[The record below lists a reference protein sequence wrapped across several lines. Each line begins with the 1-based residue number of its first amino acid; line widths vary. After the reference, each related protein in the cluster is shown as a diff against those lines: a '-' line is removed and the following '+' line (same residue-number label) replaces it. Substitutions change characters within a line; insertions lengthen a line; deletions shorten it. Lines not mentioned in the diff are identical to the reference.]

1 MSSLISSVRGTLEG
15 TGPDWADVAIG
26 GVTLRVSVP
35 APSVEA
41 LGQIGSPV
49 SLFTSLQVRAESL
62 NLYGFDTPEGR
73 QTFET
78 LIGISGIGPRVALS
92 ILSTFRPEA
101 LAAAVDSGD
110 VKSFT
115 VVPGVGRKTASRILL
130 ELKGKLVLDWNI
142 GSVSTLDSDALDALT
157 ALGYSPV
164 EAREA
169 LSALPKDGNS
179 ATEDK
184 VRMALQQL
192 AG

>member
-1 MSSLISSVRGTLEG
+1 M
-15 TGPDWADVAIG
+15 
-26 GVTLRVSVP
+26 
-35 APSVEA
+35 
-41 LGQIGSPV
+41 
-49 SLFTSLQVRAESL
+49 RAESL

-110 VKSFT
+110 IKSFT

-130 ELKGKLVLDWNI
+130 ELKGKLELDWNI

>member
-1 MSSLISSVRGTLEG
+1 MPSLISSVRGTLEG
-15 TGPDWADVAIG
+15 TGPDWADVAVG
-26 GVTLRVSVP
+26 GVTLRVSAP
-35 APSVEA
+35 TPSVEA
-41 LGQIGSPV
+41 LGQIGNPV
-49 SLFTSLQVRAESL
+49 NLYTSLQVREDNLS
-62 NLYGFDTPEGR
+62 LYGFDTPEGR

-92 ILSTFRPEA
+92 ILSIFRPDA
-101 LAAAVDSGD
+101 LAAAVESGD

-115 VVPGVGRKTASRILL
+115 VVPGVGSRTASRILL
-130 ELKGKLVLDWNI
+130 ELKGKLNLDWNT
-142 GSVSTLDSDALDALT
+142 GTVSALDSDALDALT

-169 LSALPKDGNS
+169 LSALPNEGDP